1 MTGTGAGVPPPSKDA
16 LSTPRAAGLAGIL
29 FGLLLGT
36 AIVLV
41 RVAVPEQPTS
51 AGSWLTDSSRRA
63 TVQVALDLVPFAGIA
78 FLWFLAA
85 VRDRIGE
92 REDRFFATVFI
103 GSGLVF
109 TAVLLGAA
117 AAAGGMLA
125 TAGEAGGKLWDFG
138 HSIVYSL
145 LTEYS
150 MRMAAVFAFC
160 TSTIAR
166 RLHVLPRALVW
177 LGWLVGLVLIV
188 GAGTVAWLEL
198 AFPVWSVLLGGYL
211 LGATQTTSGAS
222 TVSARYR

>member
-1 MTGTGAGVPPPSKDA
+1 MSPHSQEA

-41 RVAVPEQPTS
+41 RLAVPEHPAS
-51 AGSWLTDSSRRA
+51 AGAWLTDSSRRSA
-63 TVQVALDLVPFAGIA
+63 VQAALDLVPFAGIS

-109 TAVLLGAA
+109 VAVLLCAA

-125 TAGEAGGKLWDFG
+125 TAGGTDPQLWGFG
-138 HSIVYSL
+138 HSFAYTL

-160 TSTIAR
+160 TSTIGR
-166 RLHVLPRALVW
+166 RLRVLPRALVW
-177 LGWLVGLVLIV
+177 FGWLVGLALIA
-188 GAGTVAWLEL
+188 GAGSVAWLEL
-198 AFPVWSVLLGGYL
+198 AFPVWAVVIGGYV
-211 LGATQTTSGAS
+211 LGAGSGRTAS
-222 TVSARYR
+222 G

>member
-1 MTGTGAGVPPPSKDA
+1 MSPHPQEA

-41 RVAVPEQPTS
+41 RLAVPEHPAS
-51 AGSWLTDSSRRA
+51 AGAWLTDSSRRSA
-63 TVQVALDLVPFAGIA
+63 VQAALDLVPFAGIS

-85 VRDRIGE
+85 VRDRMGE

-109 TAVLLGAA
+109 VAVLLCAA

-125 TAGEAGGKLWDFG
+125 TAGGANQQLWGFG
-138 HSIVYSL
+138 HSFAYTL

-166 RLHVLPRALVW
+166 RLRVLPRSLVW
-177 LGWLVGLVLIV
+177 FGWLVGLALIG
-188 GAGTVAWLEL
+188 GAGNVSWLEL
-198 AFPVWSVLLGGYL
+198 AFPVWALVVGGYV
-211 LGATQTTSGAS
+211 LGAGSGRTAS
-222 TVSARYR
+222 G